1 MLHCDSLINSHS
13 VSAALYARVSSEQQA
28 QAGTIDS
35 QVAEVLQRAG
45 DEGVS
50 IEPEAQFID
59 EGHSGATLVRP
70 ALERLRDLAAAGGI
84 DRLYVLC
91 PDRLARSYAYQV
103 LLVDELQRCG
113 VEVVFVNRELG
124 KTPEDH
130 LLLQVQ
136 GMVAEYE
143 RAKIIERSRRGK
155 LHAARGGSVN
165 VLSGAPYGY
174 RYVPGVEGAGAAQYN
189 VDLQQA
195 AVVQQL
201 FQWVGAERLSIGQA
215 CKRLK
220 TAGICSPRGKD
231 YWDRTTVWGILKNP
245 AYKGQAAFGKTHM
258 GPMRPRLR
266 GGRRRAEQP
275 RNGQSCFD
283 TPAEQW
289 INIAVPAIVQEEV
302 FDAVAQQ
309 LEENR
314 RRNRLG
320 RRGARYL
327 LQGLLVC
334 KCCGYAYYGKQL
346 SLAGGKGKRRD
357 YGYYRC
363 VGTDAYRFGGHR
375 LCPNKQVRQDLLDQ
389 AVWND
394 VRSLL
399 AEPGRI
405 EQELHRRLDPDRGDP
420 QQQMRQKLSA
430 QIDKLRRGMARLID
444 AYGEGLVDKSEFE
457 PRIKASKER
466 LSQLQEQ
473 LQSHLDEQARARELR
488 LVIDNLE
495 AFSRQVT
502 AGLEQADWATRREV
516 IRTLVKRVEIDKEQV
531 KVVYRVDLNPFDRRP
546 ERGIWH
552 YCWRGDTAALRDA
565 FFLFHV
571 LAVFHHAGVQPFL
584 DVTHDAWVADPVLD
598 ELHQPFVVQRIEK
611 PANVR
616 VEQPVHLLALDSHR
630 QSIQRHVGAASGAE
644 PIREAQEV
652 GLVDGI
658 EHLHRRALDD
668 FVLQHGNADGSLF
681 AFCFGDIHPFDRL
694 GPVRSTR
701 QAVREVLKIALQFLP
716 IGLPRLSVDARCRI
730 PLQGQVC
737 LAESID
743 VVDVVPERG
752 ELQLLVPTGCLSYPV
767 QCTVQIFACR
777 YGALCPIDLFCRTG
791 WGRKTILLPVLLGQA
806 PSLHPLFVPLVE
818 SPVVQLHGLLRYY
831 GPVRLLGLVHRR
843 RSPCGFTAR
852 TTACVMAKPEI
863 SRLPNGKRWLPL

>member
-1 MLHCDSLINSHS
+1 MLHCNTIINHHS
-13 VSAALYARVSSEQQA
+13 VRAALYARVSSEQQA

-35 QVAEVLQRAG
+35 QVAAVLQRAG
-45 DEGVS
+45 EDQVS
-50 IEPEAQFID
+50 IEPEMQFID

-113 VEVVFVNRELG
+113 VEVVFINRELG

-155 LHAARGGSVN
+155 LHAARRGSVN

-174 RYVPGVEGAGAAQYN
+174 RYVPGIEGAGAAQYN
-189 VDLQQA
+189 VHLQQA
-195 AVVQQL
+195 AVVQQI
-201 FQWVGAERLSIGQA
+201 FEWVGAQRLSIGQV
-215 CKRLK
+215 CRRLK
-220 TAGICSPRGKD
+220 NEGISSPRGKD
-231 YWDRTTVWGILKNP
+231 YWDRSTVWSILKNP

-266 GGRRRAEQP
+266 GGRHRHEQP

-289 INIAVPAIVQEEV
+289 INIAVPAIVQEEL

-314 RRNRLG
+314 RRSREG
-320 RRGARYL
+320 RRGVRYL

-334 KCCGYAYYGKQL
+334 KCCGYTYYGKQI

-375 LCPNKQVRQDLLDQ
+375 VCPNKQVRQDLLDQ
-389 AVWND
+389 AVWSD
-394 VRSLL
+394 VRCLL

-430 QIDKLRRGMARLID
+430 QIDKLRRGIARLID

-457 PRIKASKER
+457 PRIKSAKER

-495 AFSRQVT
+495 TFSRQVT
-502 AGLEQADWATRREV
+502 AGLDQADWATRRDV

-531 KVVYRVDLNPFDRRP
+531 KVVYRVDLAPFDRRP
-546 ERGIWH
+546 ERGILH
-552 YCWRGDTAALRDA
+552 YCWRGDLTHARERVSALR
-565 FFLFHV
+565 
-571 LAVFHHAGVQPFL
+571 AGHLVRAGSSTKTGRSGVP
-584 DVTHDAWVADPVLD
+584 DPL
-598 ELHQPFVVQRIEK
+598 
-611 PANVR
+611 
-616 VEQPVHLLALDSHR
+616 
-630 QSIQRHVGAASGAE
+630 
-644 PIREAQEV
+644 
-652 GLVDGI
+652 
-658 EHLHRRALDD
+658 
-668 FVLQHGNADGSLF
+668 
-681 AFCFGDIHPFDRL
+681 
-694 GPVRSTR
+694 
-701 QAVREVLKIALQFLP
+701 
-716 IGLPRLSVDARCRI
+716 
-730 PLQGQVC
+730 
-737 LAESID
+737 
-743 VVDVVPERG
+743 
-752 ELQLLVPTGCLSYPV
+752 
-767 QCTVQIFACR
+767 
-777 YGALCPIDLFCRTG
+777 
-791 WGRKTILLPVLLGQA
+791 
-806 PSLHPLFVPLVE
+806 
-818 SPVVQLHGLLRYY
+818 
-831 GPVRLLGLVHRR
+831 RR
-843 RSPCGFTAR
+843 RLCH
-852 TTACVMAKPEI
+852 
-863 SRLPNGKRWLPL
+863 RLHESGGCATREGRAAQTIRQVRPSNPPGENATGAVQQTRKWATQRQGRFLR

>member
-1 MLHCDSLINSHS
+1 MLQCNSNTNNPS
-13 VSAALYARVSSEQQA
+13 VRAALYARVSSEQQA

-35 QVAEVLQRAG
+35 QVAAVLQRAG
-45 DEGVS
+45 EGQVS
-50 IEPEAQFID
+50 IEPEMQFID
-59 EGHSGATLVRP
+59 QGHSGATLVRP

-113 VEVVFVNRELG
+113 VEMVFVNRELG

-155 LHAARGGSVN
+155 LHAARRGSVN

-174 RYVPGVEGAGAAQYN
+174 RYVSGIEGSGAAQYN
-189 VDLQQA
+189 VHLQQA
-195 AVVQQL
+195 AVVQRI
-201 FQWVGAERLSIGQA
+201 FQWVGADRLSIGQV
-215 CKRLK
+215 CKQLK
-220 TAGICSPRGKD
+220 NEGISSPRGKD

-266 GGRRRAEQP
+266 GGRRRHEQP

-283 TPAEQW
+283 APAEQW
-289 INIAVPAIVQEEV
+289 INIAVPAIVEEEL
-302 FDAVAQQ
+302 FDAVALQ

-314 RRNRLG
+314 RRNRQG

-327 LQGLLVC
+327 LQGLVVC
-334 KCCGYAYYGKQL
+334 KCCGYAYYGKQISL
-346 SLAGGKGKRRD
+346 SGGKGKRRD

-375 LCPNKQVRQDLLDQ
+375 VCPNKQVRQDLLDQ

-420 QQQMRQKLSA
+420 QQQMGQKLNA
-430 QIDKLRRGMARLID
+430 QIDKLRRGVARLID
-444 AYGEGLVDKSEFE
+444 AYGEGLVDKGEFE
-457 PRIKASKER
+457 PRIKSAKER

-502 AGLEQADWATRREV
+502 AGLDQADWARRREV
-516 IRTLVKRVEIDKEQV
+516 IRTLIKRVEIDKEQV
-531 KVVYRVDLNPFDRRP
+531 KVVYRVDLSPFDRSP
-546 ERGIWH
+546 ERGILH
-552 YCWRGDTAALRDA
+552 YCWRGDLT
-565 FFLFHV
+565 
-571 LAVFHHAGVQPFL
+571 HA
-584 DVTHDAWVADPVLD
+584 
-598 ELHQPFVVQRIEK
+598 RK
-611 PANVR
+611 R
-616 VEQPVHLLALDSHR
+616 VP
-630 QSIQRHVGAASGAE
+630 
-644 PIREAQEV
+644 
-652 GLVDGI
+652 
-658 EHLHRRALDD
+658 
-668 FVLQHGNADGSLF
+668 
-681 AFCFGDIHPFDRL
+681 
-694 GPVRSTR
+694 
-701 QAVREVLKIALQFLP
+701 
-716 IGLPRLSVDARCRI
+716 
-730 PLQGQVC
+730 
-737 LAESID
+737 
-743 VVDVVPERG
+743 
-752 ELQLLVPTGCLSYPV
+752 
-767 QCTVQIFACR
+767 
-777 YGALCPIDLFCRTG
+777 ALCAGHMVRAGSSTATCRSG
-791 WGRKTILLPVLLGQA
+791 VPH
-806 PSLHPLFVPLVE
+806 SLC
-818 SPVVQLHGLLRYY
+818 R
-831 GPVRLLGLVHRR
+831 
-843 RSPCGFTAR
+843 
-852 TTACVMAKPEI
+852 
-863 SRLPNGKRWLPL
+863 